1 MATAIIQHSVTRTNL
16 YEDFVNCFY
25 SLIRMTDVENH
36 WGTGLAKVVTWASCS
51 VSTRFDSCVS
61 RR

>member
-36 WGTGLAKVVTWASCS
+36 WGTGLAKVVT
-51 VSTRFDSCVS
+51 
-61 RR
+61 